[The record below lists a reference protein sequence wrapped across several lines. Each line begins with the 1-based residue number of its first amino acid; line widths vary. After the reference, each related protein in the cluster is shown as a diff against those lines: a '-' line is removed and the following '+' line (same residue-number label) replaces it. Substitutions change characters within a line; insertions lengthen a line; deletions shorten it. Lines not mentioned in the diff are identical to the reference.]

1 MNLLAE
7 YVELTPKIYSYWID
21 DGNSDKIAKVT
32 KKCIIKRRLKFEDY
46 KEILI
51 KQQNHIKITTTV

>member
-7 YVELTPKIYSYWID
+7 YVELKPKIYSYWID

-32 KKCIIKRRLKFEDY
+32 KKCIIKQRLKFEDY
-46 KEILI
+46 KEILT
-51 KQQNHIKITTTV
+51 K